1 MMRSLGKDSG
11 NAMGQDTGARV
22 DSWLDFSASF
32 SSEHLGRLNKHLA
45 GRSFL
50 AGGAF
55 SLADVAVYFACAA
68 AVAAAPPAAGKQLHL
83 CRWFNQVQHRVR
95 LLAPSCPVL
104 PPTVTLNI
112 FSPVAVPLP
121 AKQPATSSGA
131 AQSATAGS
139 AAAAA
144 AAPANGVGT
153 EKSASASSPTEGKK
167 DKKKKKKGAAA
178 GGEDGDGKAPAP
190 AAAAKGA
197 PGGAKKGA
205 ESAAPA
211 AAAAAAEGDPSK
223 LDVRVGT
230 IVKAWEH
237 PDSEKLFCE
246 EIDLGEGANRNIAS
260 GLRAFY
266 TLEEMQGRRV
276 IVLANLKPRN
286 IGGFKSNGMVLC
298 ASSEDHSVVKIV
310 EPPPGAAIGARV
322 TVSGTEGEPATPA
335 QVQKKKVI

>member
-1 MMRSLGKDSG
+1 
-11 NAMGQDTGARV
+11 
-22 DSWLDFSASF
+22 
-32 SSEHLGRLNKHLA
+32 
-45 GRSFL
+45 
-50 AGGAF
+50 
-55 SLADVAVYFACAA
+55 
-68 AVAAAPPAAGKQLHL
+68 
-83 CRWFNQVQHRVR
+83 CRFNQVQHRVR

-104 PPTVTLNI
+104 PPTVTLNL

-131 AQSATAGS
+131 AKSANAGS
-139 AAAAA
+139 SA
-144 AAPANGVGT
+144 AAPAGGVGT
-153 EKSASASSPTEGKK
+153 EKSASTSSPPEG
-167 DKKKKKKGAAA
+167 KKKKKKGAAA
-178 GGEDGDGKAPAP
+178 GGEDGKAAAP
-190 AAAAKGA
+190 PAAKGE
-197 PGGAKKGA
+197 AKKGA
-205 ESAAPA
+205 ESAVPAAA
-211 AAAAAAEGDPSK
+211 AAAAAAEGDPTK

-246 EIDLGEGANRNIAS
+246 EIDLGEGTNRNIAS

-276 IVLANLKPRN
+276 IVLANLKARN

-298 ASSEDHSVVKIV
+298 ASSADHSVVKIV

-335 QVQKKKVI
+335 QVQKKKILEKCAPKLKTNSDGLPGYDGVGVFNVDGEPCVATIPGAFVS